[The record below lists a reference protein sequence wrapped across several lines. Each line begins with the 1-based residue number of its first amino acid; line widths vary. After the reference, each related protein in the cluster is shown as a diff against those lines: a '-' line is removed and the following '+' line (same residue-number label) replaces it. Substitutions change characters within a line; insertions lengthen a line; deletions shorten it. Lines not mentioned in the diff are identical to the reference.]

1 MPNNQRPPRKE
12 SPERSLYYAF
22 GSSSAPAHSST
33 ISNWK
38 KYLARVSQ
46 MHSSRNMPTS
56 AMNSGAPAV
65 LLRLIACAQA
75 SIAITICAMNSAV
88 HR

>member
-1 MPNNQRPPRKE
+1 
-12 SPERSLYYAF
+12 
-22 GSSSAPAHSST
+22 
-33 ISNWK
+33 
-38 KYLARVSQ
+38 

-65 LLRLIACAQA
+65 LLRRMACAQA